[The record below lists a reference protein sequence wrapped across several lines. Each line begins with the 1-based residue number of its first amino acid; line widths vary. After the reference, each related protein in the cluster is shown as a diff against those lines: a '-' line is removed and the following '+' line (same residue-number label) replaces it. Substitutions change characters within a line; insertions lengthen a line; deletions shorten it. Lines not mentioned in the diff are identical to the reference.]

1 MHNSKF
7 YMIIFFHFL
16 LSKLNHYQR
25 SQPIITR
32 FQYLVYAS
40 PYKLIIE
47 KGVVNDFNKIP
58 SELEINTYLNQNNF
72 TSCRTAIFQ
81 PTIFTGL
88 T

>member
-1 MHNSKF
+1 
-7 YMIIFFHFL
+7 
-16 LSKLNHYQR
+16 
-25 SQPIITR
+25 
-32 FQYLVYAS
+32 VYAS

-72 TSCRTAIFQ
+72 TSCRTSIFQ

-88 T
+88 ASNILLIYLIQFSFIYFFC

>member
-1 MHNSKF
+1 
-7 YMIIFFHFL
+7 
-16 LSKLNHYQR
+16 
-25 SQPIITR
+25 
-32 FQYLVYAS
+32 VYAS

-72 TSCRTAIFQ
+72 TSCRTSIFQ

-88 T
+88 ASNILLIYLIQFSFIYFFVSYFMWYFG

>member
-1 MHNSKF
+1 M
-7 YMIIFFHFL
+7 
-16 LSKLNHYQR
+16 
-25 SQPIITR
+25 
-32 FQYLVYAS
+32 YAS

-72 TSCRTAIFQ
+72 TSCRTSIFQ

-88 T
+88 ASNILLIYLIQFSFIYFFC

>member
-1 MHNSKF
+1 M
-7 YMIIFFHFL
+7 
-16 LSKLNHYQR
+16 
-25 SQPIITR
+25 
-32 FQYLVYAS
+32 YAS

-88 T
+88 A